1 MYETL
6 LEKQLKLQERNVKKS
21 FNNMTINKFNKKNNL
36 SLIKLNLKSVLKS
49 CSKTVTDNE
58 Q

>member
-6 LEKQLKLQERNVKKS
+6 LEKQLKLQERNVEKS
-21 FNNMTINKFNKKNNL
+21 FNNMTINKFKTKINL
-36 SLIKLNLKSVLKS
+36 SLMKLNLKSVLKS